1 MLSVAGHSMGG
12 ATGELI
18 VLDLLMGDNRD
29 VLPPGVDV
37 HCITFGKNGNGRDV
51 LPPGVDVHCITFGKS
66 GETAET
72 SFHPGLTFTASPL
85 VRVGRQQR
93 RPSTRG

>member
-1 MLSVAGHSMGG
+1 MGG

-18 VLDLLMGDNRD
+18 VLDLLVGDSKD

-51 LPPGVDVHCITFGKS
+51 LPPGVDVHCITVGKQ
-66 GETAET
+66 GRPAPEE
-72 SFHPGLTFTASPL
+72 TFTASSL
-85 VRVGRQQR
+85 VSRDTLPPGRR
-93 RPSTRG
+93 SLHHLW